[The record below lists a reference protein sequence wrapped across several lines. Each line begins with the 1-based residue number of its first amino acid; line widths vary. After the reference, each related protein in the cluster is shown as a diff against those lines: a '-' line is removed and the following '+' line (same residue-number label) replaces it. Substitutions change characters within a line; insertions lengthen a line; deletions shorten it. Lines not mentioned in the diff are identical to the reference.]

1 MLTFKNCFT
10 RGSVVSQLPVRLG
23 EMKSTKKDS
32 PGFILHGCSL
42 PVKWSQPWSPWALVQ
57 ALSSIVAGLSMLH
70 HCLLAVLS
78 PAHSLVV
85 CDSLNFLLPLL
96 SEPSLFCS
104 DNYWYPASLIILR
117 VKILG
122 WLPSLLAAIR
132 KLTVNSQSTLAS
144 AVAGTVL
151 PTKEENLELRFLT
164 PWTFTTLPLIQ
175 RKVDSM
181 FSAFPIPYK
190 VEGSQ
195 FRSEA
200 QVYCARYYWGEWKI
214 WLKTQHSKN

>member
-1 MLTFKNCFT
+1 M
-10 RGSVVSQLPVRLG
+10 VSQLPVRLG

-42 PVKWSQPWSPWALVQ
+42 PVRRSQPWSPWALVQ

-104 DNYWYPASLIILR
+104 DNYWYSASLIILR

-132 KLTVNSQSTLAS
+132 KLIVNSQSTLAS

-164 PWTFTTLPLIQ
+164 PWMFTTLPLIQ

-200 QVYCARYYWGEWKI
+200 QVYCVRYYWGEWKI